1 MKTLFHLAV
10 VALFTTVLSGQDAVA
25 ADVIVDKA
33 PPVPSCKF
41 EGIRPTC
48 GPILK
53 GADTLAII
61 NGHRVRVI
69 TLKLGGAPKSR
80 LGVLA
85 FGHRRAKFPIP
96 PAGCIL
102 HLWPQAYVP
111 FNSNA
116 HGEAALRF
124 AVPAH
129 LRFSVLMQS
138 AHFTLRGPVLSNGL
152 AAVCM

>member
-10 VALFTTVLSGQDAVA
+10 VALFTTVLSGQDAV
-25 ADVIVDKA
+25 VVDKA
-33 PPVPSCKF
+33 PTVPNCEF

-53 GADTLAII
+53 GDDYLAFI
-61 NGHRVRVI
+61 NGHRSRVI
-69 TLKLGGAPKSR
+69 TLKLSGAPRSA

-85 FGHRRAKFPIP
+85 IGRRRAKFPIP

-102 HLWPQAYVP
+102 HLWPEAYVP

-124 AVPAH
+124 AVPAQ

-138 AHFTLRGPVLSNGL
+138 AHFSLRGPVLSNGL
-152 AAVCM
+152 AVVCM